1 LLYNF
6 GKADKVNLMPMYKN
20 LVKYIRKVDT
30 KHIIFYEP
38 GKNMKFI
45 FISPQLFLILQS
57 LDLMNHQRVKHTTI
71 VKLSVIM
78 STVQQLIEK
87 EIQEVSYFV
96 TLLMTFYSHGE
107 QEKQRNLVA
116 EHSLV
121 NLEH

>member
-1 LLYNF
+1 LYNF